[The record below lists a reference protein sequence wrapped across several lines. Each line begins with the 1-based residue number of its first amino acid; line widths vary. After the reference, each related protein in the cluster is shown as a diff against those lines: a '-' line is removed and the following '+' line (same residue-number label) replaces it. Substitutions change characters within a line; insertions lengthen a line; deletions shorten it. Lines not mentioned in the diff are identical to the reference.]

1 MNKGTVKPEPQIK
14 QTYEIIH
21 QDIGDVYDNYKH
33 HKEHSIRLIQ
43 KFDLV

>member
-1 MNKGTVKPEPQIK
+1 MNNGKIKPESQIK

-33 HKEHSIRLIQ
+33 HKEHSMCLKQ
-43 KFDLV
+43 KFEQV